1 MDFSTY
7 ISHLE
12 ADAGYRGQIVHRE
25 EIPARSPRYS
35 SPIEA
40 LNPTLDLHLA
50 AQGITRLYSHQAR
63 ALDSVRSG
71 RHVMIV
77 TAAASGK
84 TLCYNLPA
92 IEAVLGDP
100 RSRAIY
106 LYPTKALAQ
115 DQLGK
120 LNDFGLFPT
129 VRFATYD
136 GDTPKPDRAY
146 IRKGAHLVLTNP
158 DMVHVGILPNHTMW
172 AQFFANLRFIV
183 IDEIHSYRGVF
194 GAHVA
199 QVVRRLRRLSA
210 HYDANP
216 QIIACSATIA
226 NPAGLMHALTGVEP
240 TVIEDD
246 GAPRAKRHFVFWNP
260 PLVGDAGDRRSAHV
274 EATALFTD
282 LVAHDIRTLTFAK
295 ARKSAELILKYAR
308 ETFNTTNPPLAAQVM
323 SYRAGYTAEERRRIE
338 RGLFDGDLM
347 GVTTT
352 NALELGVDVGGLDAT
367 VLTGYPGTIAS
378 AWQQAGRSGR
388 AGGEALSIMIAL
400 DNPLDQFLMR
410 HPEYFFGKPSEQ
422 AIVNAH
428 NPRIL
433 RSHLACAAHEFPLS
447 EFDSKW
453 FGPEME
459 RLLPDMVAERELVE
473 RGGRWYYRGEGSPAA
488 RTNIRSASS
497 ESYEIRDV
505 SRPAAEGRRI
515 LPPPLIAPD
524 GMGRLMG
531 SAEDTRVF
539 HTLHPGA
546 IYLHQGDTFLV
557 QELDAKQ
564 HIAWVAPSDANYYTE
579 PRDVTSITIL
589 EQKETRPLGPAEAFF
604 GEVVVSNQVVGY
616 RCKQLYKDNVLDIV
630 DLDLPEQVFETE
642 AFWFTVPAALVADLA
657 AKGLDLG
664 GSIHAAEH
672 ACIGMMPLL
681 ATCDRWDLG
690 GVSYPHYPDTGMA
703 TVFIYDGHPGGV
715 GIAEST
721 YHRLTE
727 LLTTTQQMIA
737 ECPCEDGCPSCIQ
750 SPKCGNN
757 NEPLD
762 KRGAAFLL
770 EEILKL
776 APPSA
781 LEATAPPVESV
792 IITR

>member
-1 MDFSTY
+1 MDFSPY
-7 ISHLE
+7 IAHLE
-12 ADAGYRGQIVHRE
+12 LDPDYRGQIAHRE
-25 EIPARSPRYS
+25 IVPPRGPSYA
-35 SPIEA
+35 SPIEP
-40 LNPTLDLHLA
+40 LNPTLDLRLA
-50 AQGITRLYSHQAR
+50 AQGITRLYTHQAR
-63 ALDSVRSG
+63 ALDAARG
-71 RHVMIV
+71 GEHVMVV
-77 TAAASGK
+77 TATASGK

-92 IEAVLGDP
+92 IEAVLMDP
-100 RSRAIY
+100 RSRALY

-172 AQFFANLRFIV
+172 AQFLANLRYVV

-199 QVVRRLRRLSA
+199 EVIRRLRRLA
-210 HYDANP
+210 AQYGADP
-216 QIIACSATIA
+216 RIIACSATIA
-226 NPAGLMHALTGVEP
+226 NPAELMHALTGVHP
-240 TVIEDD
+240 TVIEED
-246 GAPRAKRHFVFWNP
+246 GAPRAKRHFLFWNP
-260 PLVGDAGDRRSAHV
+260 PLVGQAGERRSAHV

-282 LVAHDIRTLTFAK
+282 LVSNDIRTLTFAK

-308 ETFNTTNPPLAAQVM
+308 DTFNSTNPPLAAQIM

-338 RGLFDGDLM
+338 RGLFDGDLI

-388 AGGEALSIMIAL
+388 AGGPGEEALSILIAL

-410 HPEYFFGKPSEQ
+410 HPEYFFGRTSEQ
-422 AIVNAH
+422 AIVNPH

-433 RSHLACAAHEFPLS
+433 RSHLACAAHEFPVS
-447 EFDSKW
+447 PADAKW
-453 FGPEME
+453 FGPEMAP
-459 RLLPDMVAERELVE
+459 LLPDMVESGELVE
-473 RGGRWYYRGEGSPAA
+473 RSGRWYYRGEGSPAA
-488 RTNIRSASS
+488 RVNIRSASS

-505 SRPAAEGRRI
+505 SKPAAEGRRI

-524 GMGRLMG
+524 GMGRLIG
-531 SAEDTRVF
+531 SAEDTRVY

-546 IYLHQGDTFLV
+546 IYLHQGETFLV
-557 QELDAKQ
+557 QELDEKQ
-564 HIAWVAPSDANYYTE
+564 RIAWVAPSDANYYTE
-579 PRDVTSITIL
+579 PRDITHITIL
-589 EQKETRPLGPAEAFF
+589 DERASAPLGPTMAYF
-604 GEVVVSNQVVGY
+604 GGVIVSNQVLGY
-616 RCKQLYKDNVLDIV
+616 RCKQLFKDTVLDIV
-630 DLDLPEQVFETE
+630 DLDLSEHVFETE
-642 AFWFTVPAALVADLA
+642 AFWFTVPTPLVAKLSEL
-657 AKGLDLG
+657 GLDLG
-664 GSIHAAEH
+664 GAIHAAEH
-672 ACIGMMPLL
+672 ASIGMMPLL
-681 ATCDRWDLG
+681 AGCDRWDIG

-715 GIAEST
+715 GIAEAA
-721 YHRLTE
+721 YHRLAE
-727 LLTTTQQMIA
+727 LLRTTQQAIA
-737 ECPCEDGCPSCIQ
+737 ECACEDGCPSCVQ

-762 KRGAAFLL
+762 KRGAAWLL
-770 EEILKL
+770 DQLLIEPI
-776 APPSA
+776 AASPP
-781 LEATAPPVESV
+781 PSV
-792 IITR
+792 IITA